1 VDTRAVSRESAES
14 VQKPK
19 KQLDERPRVGERTG
33 RSSSGNKFQSQPLRK
48 GTRES
53 EQFEKTCQAVRAGN
67 SVLVLG
73 EAGTG
78 KGDFAN
84 SLHEELSEEFQCAIA
99 TYKGSLRKFFIAI
112 AMQLDCP
119 TEDDRDKPLTVD
131 ALKEEILANSG
142 EDTLLIFPE
151 AKRLTTSIRYWI
163 EDMISSGVR
172 VICLAVAN
180 PGRDIFLD
188 MLEIELELPSDA
200 HIRLVMAAEA
210 QRQGLKIDRSRLAEL
225 QPLAGR
231 NPMLARKI
239 IRNEKLGLKQ
249 DKPEHTQYVVIMPVI
264 IAMLFSFAIVRFVG
278 LGTGNQGLYITGGIC
293 LVSAMALKQLGNVRG
308 ARKRLGQ

>member
-1 VDTRAVSRESAES
+1 MAIVSYFC
-14 VQKPK
+14 K
-19 KQLDERPRVGERTG
+19 
-33 RSSSGNKFQSQPLRK
+33 RSNDSFNHVIK
-48 GTRES
+48 
-53 EQFEKTCQAVRAGN
+53 AIAAGN
-67 SVLVLG
+67 SVIVLG

-78 KGDFAN
+78 KTDFALA
-84 SLHEELSEEFQCAIA
+84 LHEEMSGEFNSAIA
-99 TYKGSLRKFFIAI
+99 TYKGSIKKFFIAI
-112 AMQLDCP
+112 AMQLDIP
-119 TEDDRDKPLTVD
+119 TTETQYNKNGDPTGEKDLTVD
-131 ALKEEILANSG
+131 ALKQEILENSG

-151 AKRLTTSIRYWI
+151 SKRLTTSIRYWI
-163 EDMISSGVR
+163 EDMMGAGVR
-172 VICLAVAN
+172 IVCFAVAN
-180 PGRDIFLD
+180 PGKDIFIE
-188 MLEIELELPSDA
+188 MLEIELELPNDA

-210 QRQGLKIDRSRLAEL
+210 QRVGLEIDKSRLAEL

-264 IAMLFSFAIVRFVG
+264 IAMLFSFAVVRFIG
-278 LGTGNQGLYITGGIC
+278 MGTGNKGLYITGGVC